1 MRTHGGTLPRLLSA
15 LRRLAQGQINDR
27 GLFIDGVAGGRHRLI
42 EVMGEG
48 GTGQVFNDEEGA
60 PRLKLRNATI
70 PSLRKLK
77 FRWEFFTWTGRF
89 ATRWPL
95 LVIGIWLA
103 LPCALILAFPP
114 LSHAIKAHPVPLV
127 PSSAPAMVTEQRMT
141 EAFHESGGDNLLLT
155 VLTDDGGLSRA
166 DEDVYRALVTA
177 LRSDEHVKMLQ
188 EFVNSPALREMV
200 TSKDHKAWILPIGLA
215 GGLNTPTGHDA
226 YQRTS
231 EIVKRV
237 ADGSSLKA
245 TLTGPSATISD
256 LTDVGSRDMHHIEIA
271 TAILVLGILM
281 MVYRNPLTMMLPLIT
296 IGLSLM
302 TTRGVVAGLSQ
313 IGLGVS
319 NETVIFMTAM
329 MAGAGTDYA
338 VFLISRYHDE
348 LRTGMDSDSA
358 VMAALASVGKVVAA
372 SAATVAVT
380 FLCMSFAK
388 LGLLATV
395 GPALAIAIGI
405 AVLAAFTLLPAIL
418 VLAGRRGW
426 VHPRRELTTH
436 LWRRLGEA
444 LVRRPGVYLASSL
457 AVLAILATCGCFVQ
471 FNWDESKTLP
481 ASVPSNRGYAALAAH
496 FPLNETIPQYILI
509 RSPHDLRGP
518 NALADLEQ
526 LIFRVSQI
534 PAMGTIR
541 GVTRPLGKPPEQ
553 ASIAYQAG
561 VVGDKLRAAAATI
574 SDNRGNLDRLTAGA
588 QRLADT
594 LAAVRNKV
602 DAAAAAGT
610 AALNDPR
617 VQDATSLLSQLNRD
631 GTFSQLNQLTQQL
644 PDTPETQGINAGV
657 RNLRSTV
664 SSALGQLQSLGMTST
679 GSAQA
684 QVARLRSGADELA
697 DGSRLL
703 SDGVRKLVDSTDQI
717 TAGMRDASRY
727 LLALKHDAG
736 SDPAI
741 AGFFIPA
748 QALFNTDLRAAA
760 EIFVS
765 PDGHTVRYL
774 FQTTLNPFRT
784 AAMDQVNQVVEIAH
798 RAQPNTAL
806 ADADIEVTGFP
817 AVNRDLRD
825 YYNHDMRFIMVTTLI
840 VVFAILVML
849 LRAIV
854 APLHLIIS
862 VVISYLSALGV
873 GVIAFQF
880 IGGGLLSWSVP
891 GMAFIVLVA
900 VGADYNML
908 LISRVRDESPH
919 SVRTGVIKTVGS
931 TGGVITSAGLIF
943 AASMFGLLFGSV
955 TGMVQSGFII
965 GIGLLVDTFLVRT
978 VTVPALAVLIGRY
991 NWWPT
996 LWGRRAIPLPPDG
1009 AGDAGA
1015 RGRDGIGVPIVIAA
1029 DRDDARQ
1036 AHREQSPVS
1045 ALLTSTSTG
1054 PKPGGSLIQR

>member
-1 MRTHGGTLPRLLSA
+1 MR
-15 LRRLAQGQINDR
+15 GQLNDR
-27 GLFIDGVAGGRHRLI
+27 GLLVDEVPCGRPRVI
-42 EVMGEG
+42 EAVREG
-48 GTGQVFNDEEGA
+48 GMGQVCDDLRSA
-60 PRLKLRNATI
+60 PTIKLRTANT
-70 PSLRKLK
+70 PSMHKFT
-77 FRWEFFTWTGRF
+77 FRWKVFTWTGRF

-95 LVIGIWLA
+95 LVIGIWLV
-103 LPCALILAFPP
+103 LPCALFFAFPP
-114 LSHAIKAHPVPLV
+114 LSHAIKEHPVPLV
-127 PSSAPAMVTEQRMT
+127 PASTPAMVTERQMT
-141 EAFHESGGDNLLLT
+141 EAFHESGGDNLLLA
-155 VLTDDGGLSRA
+155 VLTDDGGLSPA
-166 DEDVYRALVTA
+166 DEDVYRALVAA
-177 LRSDEHVKMLQ
+177 LRRDDHVKMLQ
-188 EFVNSPALREMV
+188 EFVGTPALREMV

-215 GGLNTPTGHDA
+215 GGLDTPAGCDA
-226 YQRTS
+226 YQRAS

-237 ADGSSLKA
+237 AEGSSLNV

-256 LTDVGSRDMHHIEIA
+256 LIDVGDRDMHRIEIA

-281 MVYRNPLTMMLPLIT
+281 MVYRNPRTMMLPLIT
-296 IGLSLM
+296 IGLSLV
-302 TTRGVVAGLSQ
+302 TARGVVAGLSE

-319 NETVIFMTAM
+319 HETVILMTAM

-338 VFLISRYHDE
+338 VFIISRYHEE
-348 LRTGMDSDSA
+348 LRTGADSDSA
-358 VMAALASVGKVVAA
+358 VIAALASVGKVVAA

-388 LGLLATV
+388 LGVLATV
-395 GPALAIAIGI
+395 GPALAIAVGI

-426 VHPRRELTTH
+426 VHPHRDLTTH
-436 LWRRLGEA
+436 LWQRLGEA
-444 LVRRPGVYLASSL
+444 LVRRPGIYLASSL
-457 AVLAILATCGCFVQ
+457 AVLAVLATCGCFVQ

-481 ASVPSNRGYAALAAH
+481 ASVPSNRGYATLAAH

-509 RSPHDLRGP
+509 RSPHDLRAP
-518 NALADLEQ
+518 KALADLEQ
-526 LIFRVSQI
+526 LVFRVSQI
-534 PAMGTIR
+534 PAMGTVR

-561 VVGDKLRAAAATI
+561 EVGDKLGAAATSI
-574 SDNRGNLDRLTAGA
+574 LDNRGNLDRLAAGA
-588 QRLADT
+588 QKLAGT
-594 LAAVRNKV
+594 LAMVRDKV
-602 DAAAAAGT
+602 DAAAAGGI
-610 AALNDPR
+610 AALNDPHLE
-617 VQDATSLLSQLNRD
+617 QATSLLSQLNRD
-631 GTFSQLNQLTQQL
+631 GTLSQLTQLTQQL
-644 PDTPETQGINAGV
+644 PDTPETQGITADV
-657 RNLRSTV
+657 RSLHGAL
-664 SSALGQLQSLGMTST
+664 SSALSQLQSLGVTST
-679 GSAQA
+679 GSAEA
-684 QVARLRSGADELA
+684 QVARLRAGADELA
-697 DGSRLL
+697 DGSSLL
-703 SDGVRKLVDSTDQI
+703 SDGVRKLVNSTDQI
-717 TAGMRDASRY
+717 TGGLQQASRY
-727 LLALKHDAG
+727 LLALKHEAG
-736 SDPAI
+736 SDPSI

-748 QALFNTDLRAAA
+748 QALFDTDLRAAA

-774 FQTTLNPFRT
+774 FQTTLNPFNT
-784 AAMDQVNQVVEIAH
+784 AAMDQVNQVTEIAH
-798 RAQPNTAL
+798 RAQPNTVL

-880 IGGGLLSWSVP
+880 IGGGRLSWSVP

-908 LISRVRDESPH
+908 LISRVRDESPY
-919 SVRTGVIKTVGS
+919 SVRAGVTKTVGS

-996 LWGRRAIPLPPDG
+996 LWGRRAIPLPRTERELLEP
-1009 AGDAGA
+1009 GDEMELGT
-1015 RGRDGIGVPIVIAA
+1015 GVPVVIAA
-1029 DRDDARQ
+1029 DRDNARQ
-1036 AHREQSPVS
+1036 ARREQFPNAAVS
-1045 ALLTSTSTG
+1045 AVI
-1054 PKPGGSLIQR
+1054 PVGGRH

>member
-1 MRTHGGTLPRLLSA
+1 
-15 LRRLAQGQINDR
+15 
-27 GLFIDGVAGGRHRLI
+27 
-42 EVMGEG
+42 
-48 GTGQVFNDEEGA
+48 
-60 PRLKLRNATI
+60 
-70 PSLRKLK
+70 
-77 FRWEFFTWTGRF
+77 
-89 ATRWPL
+89 
-95 LVIGIWLA
+95 
-103 LPCALILAFPP
+103 
-114 LSHAIKAHPVPLV
+114 
-127 PSSAPAMVTEQRMT
+127 
-141 EAFHESGGDNLLLT
+141 
-155 VLTDDGGLSRA
+155 
-166 DEDVYRALVTA
+166 
-177 LRSDEHVKMLQ
+177 MLQ
-188 EFVNSPALREMV
+188 EFVGTPALREMV

-215 GGLNTPTGHDA
+215 GGLDTPAGCDA
-226 YQRTS
+226 YQRAS

-237 ADGSSLKA
+237 AEGSSLNV

-256 LTDVGSRDMHHIEIA
+256 LIDVGDRDMHRIEIA

-281 MVYRNPLTMMLPLIT
+281 MVYRNPRTMMLPLIT
-296 IGLSLM
+296 IGLSLV
-302 TTRGVVAGLSQ
+302 TARGVVAGLSE

-319 NETVIFMTAM
+319 HETVILMTAM

-338 VFLISRYHDE
+338 VFIISRYHEE
-348 LRTGMDSDSA
+348 LRTGADSDSA
-358 VMAALASVGKVVAA
+358 VIAALASVGKVVAA

-388 LGLLATV
+388 LGVLAV
-395 GPALAIAIGI
+395 GI
-405 AVLAAFTLLPAIL
+405 AVLGAFTLLPAIL

-426 VHPRRELTTH
+426 VHPHRDLTTH
-436 LWRRLGEA
+436 LWQRLGEA
-444 LVRRPGVYLASSL
+444 LVRRPAIYLASSL
-457 AVLAILATCGCFVQ
+457 AVLAVLATCGCFVQ

-481 ASVPSNRGYAALAAH
+481 ASVPSNRGYATLAAH

-509 RSPHDLRGP
+509 RSPHDLRAP
-518 NALADLEQ
+518 KALADLEQ
-526 LIFRVSQI
+526 LVFRVSQI
-534 PAMGTIR
+534 PAMGTVR

-561 VVGDKLRAAAATI
+561 EVGDKLGAAATSI
-574 SDNRGNLDRLTAGA
+574 LDNRGNLDRLAAGA
-588 QRLADT
+588 QKLAGT
-594 LAAVRNKV
+594 LAMVRDKV
-602 DAAAAAGT
+602 DAAAAGGI
-610 AALNDPR
+610 AALNDPHLE
-617 VQDATSLLSQLNRD
+617 QATSLLSQLNRD
-631 GTFSQLNQLTQQL
+631 GTLSQLTQLTQQL
-644 PDTPETQGINAGV
+644 PDTPETQGITADV
-657 RNLRSTV
+657 RSLHGAL
-664 SSALGQLQSLGMTST
+664 SSALSQLQSLGVTST
-679 GSAQA
+679 GSAEA
-684 QVARLRSGADELA
+684 QVARLRAGADELA
-697 DGSRLL
+697 DGSSLL
-703 SDGVRKLVDSTDQI
+703 SDGVRKLVNSTDQI
-717 TAGMRDASRY
+717 TGGLQQASRY
-727 LLALKHDAG
+727 LLALKHEAG

-748 QALFNTDLRAAA
+748 QALFDTDLRAAA

-774 FQTTLNPFRT
+774 FQTTLNPFNT
-784 AAMDQVNQVVEIAH
+784 AAMDQVNQVTEIAH
-798 RAQPNTAL
+798 RAQPNTVL

-880 IGGGLLSWSVP
+880 IGGGRLSWSVP

-908 LISRVRDESPH
+908 LISRVRDESPY
-919 SVRTGVIKTVGS
+919 SVRAGVTKTVGS

-996 LWGRRAIPLPPDG
+996 LWGRRAIPLPRTDRELLEP
-1009 AGDAGA
+1009 GDEMELGT
-1015 RGRDGIGVPIVIAA
+1015 GVPVVIAA
-1029 DRDDARQ
+1029 DRDNARQ
-1036 AHREQSPVS
+1036 ARREQFPNAAVS
-1045 ALLTSTSTG
+1045 AVI
-1054 PKPGGSLIQR
+1054 PVGGRH